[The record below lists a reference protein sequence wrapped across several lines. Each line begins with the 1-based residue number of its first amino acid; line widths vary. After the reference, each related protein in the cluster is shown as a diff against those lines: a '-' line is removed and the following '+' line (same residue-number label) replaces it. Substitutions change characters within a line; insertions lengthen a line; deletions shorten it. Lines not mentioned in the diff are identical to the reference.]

1 MPTESH
7 TAPQNI
13 LSRCLVTI
21 RQWFDSDYFPDG
33 AEAVRQ
39 RPERFEFRRCLPF
52 VFLHA
57 GCLGVLWTGWSW
69 SAVALAALLYF
80 VRMFAITGFYHR
92 YFSHRSFHTSRGMQ
106 FIFAVIGNT
115 SVQRGALWW
124 ASVHRHHHKH
134 SDQEQDAHSP
144 RISGFWWSH
153 IGWMTSSKNFP
164 TNYDSIRDL
173 AKFPELV
180 FLNRFDLI
188 VPAIFG
194 ASLYVFGALLE
205 HFAPGLKTT
214 GGQMFV
220 WGFFI
225 STVVLLHGTLCINS
239 MAHVLGGRRFQT
251 QDDSRN
257 NLLLA
262 LITLGEGWHNNH
274 HRYMSSARQGFY
286 WWEIDITFYLLK
298 LLSALG
304 LVWDL
309 RQVPPAIYAEAEAGA
324 LLEAKKTA

>member
-1 MPTESH
+1 MSTESKSN
-7 TAPQNI
+7 PVN
-13 LSRCLVTI
+13 LVSRCLITV
-21 RQWFDSDYFPDG
+21 RQWFDSDYFPEG
-33 AEAVRQ
+33 AEVVRQ
-39 RPERFEFRRCLPF
+39 RPERFEPRRCLPF
-52 VFLHA
+52 VFLHL

-69 SAVALAALLYF
+69 TAMAVAAGLYF

-92 YFSHRSFHTSRGMQ
+92 YFSHRSFHTSRWMQ
-106 FIFAVIGNT
+106 FIFAVVGNT
-115 SVQRGALWW
+115 AVQRGALWW

-134 SDQEQDAHSP
+134 SDQPQDAHSP
-144 RISGFWWSH
+144 RISGFLWSH

-180 FLNRFDLI
+180 FLNRFDLV

-194 ASLYVFGALLE
+194 AALYMVGALLAR
-205 HFAPGLKTT
+205 FAPGLETT
-214 GGQMFV
+214 GGQLFV
-220 WGFFI
+220 WGFFV
-225 STVVLLHGTLCINS
+225 STVMLLHGTLFINS
-239 MAHVLGGRRFQT
+239 MAHVIGGRRFKT

-257 NLLLA
+257 NFVLA

-286 WWEIDITFYLLK
+286 WWELDITYYLLK
-298 LLSALG
+298 ALAALG

-309 RQVPPAIYAEAEAGA
+309 RTVPESIYAEAEAA
-324 LLEAKKTA
+324 LKAKEAA